1 MSNDNGFLVYR
12 DTDSHSMYSEELSNT
27 STDAVVMII
36 KHKVMVIFWEVSKYH
51 EPVFISNPPKKKNFI
66 LERTSYISYIRNFHK

>member
-1 MSNDNGFLVYR
+1 MHDNLYLLYVIR
-12 DTDSHSMYSEELSNT
+12 KKKLKKT

-51 EPVFISNPPKKKNFI
+51 EPAFISNPPQKYFI
-66 LERTSYISYIRNFHK
+66 LERTSYIRNT